1 MNILISYNQYNILLE
16 YERRNSDKQ
25 YEEQYNKLKNSFI
38 RYFENVITA
47 YSEDDDSI
55 SLYDKDE
62 TRLLT
67 YRKKSQELYY
77 NFKINDF
84 MYDFIP
90 HHIWSRH
97 SKYVISDVFNN
108 YFDDPVKYVTP
119 AGMN

>member
-16 YERRNSDKQ
+16 YERRNFDKE

-38 RYFENVITA
+38 RYFDNIITA

-77 NFKINDF
+77 NSNINNF

-97 SKYVISDVFNN
+97 SEYVISDVFNS
-108 YFDDPVKYVTP
+108 YFDDPVKFVTP

>member
-16 YERRNSDKQ
+16 YERRNFDKQ
-25 YEEQYNKLKNSFI
+25 YEEQYNKLKNGFI
-38 RYFENVITA
+38 KYFDAIIVA

-77 NFKINDF
+77 NFSINNF
-84 MYDFIP
+84 MSDFIP
-90 HHIWSRH
+90 HYIWSRH

-108 YFDDPVKYVTP
+108 YFDNPVKYVTP